1 MKTVRTGFDKAILKI
16 IIVSLSGNKTTC
28 PEMRRVKCSIDNR
41 LPVGFYSDLYP
52 VAIYVFWGVREDW
65 GLG

>member
-28 PEMRRVKCSIDNR
+28 PEMRRVK
-41 LPVGFYSDLYP
+41 L
-52 VAIYVFWGVREDW
+52 VFDGINFFQVINI
-65 GLG
+65 